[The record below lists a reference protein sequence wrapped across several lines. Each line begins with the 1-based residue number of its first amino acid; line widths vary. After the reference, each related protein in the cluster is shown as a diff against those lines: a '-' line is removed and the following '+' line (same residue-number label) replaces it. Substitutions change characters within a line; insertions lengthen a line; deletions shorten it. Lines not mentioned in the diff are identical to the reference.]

1 VLPTKLE
8 VDESA
13 ICDTAAYPISVTVE
27 HMNQTEATPDSLTN
41 VGGIKSGLFRSS
53 LISAEMEEKL

>member
-1 VLPTKLE
+1 
-8 VDESA
+8 
-13 ICDTAAYPISVTVE
+13 
-27 HMNQTEATPDSLTN
+27 MNQSEATPDSLTN